1 MTGKS
6 LDMGSPKKNHGFQMR
21 TLTIDDLKAFNE
33 LLRYV
38 FQVTNHDLHKIG
50 WNEEEIEREKRPI
63 LEAAHVLGWFDH
75 DKLISQIA
83 IYPMKVNIHGV
94 IYNMGGLTG
103 VGTYPE
109 YAQHGLAKSLIMQG
123 LLEMKARGQ
132 TISYL
137 YPYSIP
143 YYRKKGWEIINDQ
156 IKYTIPDHKLPRI
169 TDVSGYVRRDHAEG
183 DIIKAVY
190 QKFAEQ
196 QHGALIR
203 GSLEWQEYWRWDQD
217 DLRAAVYYDQNDQPA
232 GYVLYYIANDIF
244 QIKDMIYLDEDGR
257 RGLWNYISAH
267 QSMVEK
273 VIGWRYTNDPLAFLL
288 DDSEITEEIS
298 PYYMARIIDVENLLK
313 FYPFQPPVNAT
324 SLSFIVR
331 DDLLNDNNGVFTVE
345 WLDDGTTNITRKKSC
360 HEARMSIQTLVSLL
374 MNYRRPSYFYKV
386 ERLRAD
392 PQVVDLLEMIIPRN
406 EPFFSDYF

>member
-1 MTGKS
+1 MHS
-6 LDMGSPKKNHGFQMR
+6 NKKQHRFKMR
-21 TLTIDDLKAFNE
+21 PLTTDDLKAFNE

-50 WNEEEIEREKRPI
+50 WQEDEIEREKRPI
-63 LEAAHVLGWFDH
+63 LEGAHVLGWFDN

-83 IYPMKVNIHGV
+83 IYPMEVNIHGV
-94 IYNMGGLTG
+94 IYQMGGLTG

-109 YAQHGLAKSLIMQG
+109 YAQHGLAKSLILQG
-123 LLEMKARGQ
+123 LLDMKANHQ

-137 YPYSIP
+137 FPYSIP
-143 YYRKKGWEIINDQ
+143 YYRKKGWEIINDS
-156 IKYTIPDHKLPRI
+156 IKYTIPDHKLPHI
-169 TDVSGYVRRDHAEG
+169 KEVSGYVRRDQAEG
-183 DIIKAVY
+183 DIVKAVY
-190 QKFAEQ
+190 KKFAEQ

-217 DLRAAVYYDQNDQPA
+217 DLRAAVYYNQQDEPA
-232 GYVLYYIANDIF
+232 GYVLYYIANDVF
-244 QIKDMIYLDEDGR
+244 EIKDMIYINEDGR

-288 DDSEITEEIS
+288 DDAEITEEIS
-298 PYYMARIIDVENLLK
+298 PYYMARIIDVENFLEK
-313 FYPFQPPVNAT
+313 YPFQPPVSPV

-345 WLDDGTTNITRKKSC
+345 WLADGTTKITRKKSSY
-360 HEARMSIQTLVSLL
+360 EARMSIQTLVSLL
-374 MNYRRPSYFYKV
+374 MNYRRPSYFSKV

-392 PQVVDLLEMIIPRN
+392 NKVVDLLEMIIPRN
-406 EPFFSDYF
+406 EIFFSDYF